1 MRRERL
7 WVLAFLGLFF
17 LANLALLTRFPL
29 VHSDESWLAGLTRNM
44 MESGS
49 PAVTEPFFDLKP
61 RYPHAIKLLFHA
73 LQMPFFGV
81 FGYGAFAARLLSL
94 AAGTLALGLFYLCC
108 REMAPFPLSLAAT
121 ALASASAQFLFAS
134 HIARQEVLLLDS
146 ALLLALILLR
156 SREITPRRAAL
167 LAVVA
172 GLSVGLHPNSAL
184 PALGAGLALL
194 FCRARIRPL
203 LIYAALTAAIALVF
217 VGLSFLFDPE
227 FPLHYR
233 MYAESE
239 FDLMV
244 SPLAKL
250 REFPYYLEKLWHGV
264 SGTYV
269 LPDLKPQ
276 LLLTP
281 ALLIGSAARFVR
293 RREPAFR
300 VLFGMVL
307 GAVLGTILI
316 GRYNQL
322 SAVLWMFPCLLL
334 LPPLVRGLRLR
345 SAAIALATAALAL
358 SAARSIAPSLRWRY
372 GDYLGQIASYV
383 DPGER
388 ALGNLNAGFYFENG
402 ALLDVRNL
410 AHLKENGLSF
420 AEYVS
425 SRGIEV
431 ILWSDEMDFI
441 YDRRPTW
448 NIVYGN
454 PRYVGEAEAFLRDRC
469 QFVGEFEN
477 PGYAVRIA
485 SEIGKSY
492 RVRVYRVKSS

>member
-7 WVLAFLGLFF
+7 WVLALLGLFF
-17 LANLALLTRFPL
+17 AVNLALLTRFPL
-29 VHSDESWLAGLTRNM
+29 VHSDESWLAGLTRSM

-61 RYPHAIKLLFHA
+61 RYPHAIKVLFHIM
-73 LQMPFFGV
+73 QMPFLRIFGH
-81 FGYGAFAARLLSL
+81 GAFAARLLSL
-94 AAGTLALGLFYLCC
+94 VAGTLALWLFYRCC
-108 REMAPFPLSLAAT
+108 REMAPFKLSLAAT
-121 ALASASAQFLFAS
+121 VLASLSAQFLFAS
-134 HIARQEVLLLDS
+134 HTARQEVLLLAS
-146 ALLLALILLR
+146 GLLLTLMLLR
-156 SREITPRRAAL
+156 SREITPRRAAS

-172 GLSVGLHPNSAL
+172 GLSVGIHPNSVLA
-184 PALGAGLALL
+184 ALGVGLAML
-194 FCRARIRPL
+194 FSRPARIRPL
-203 LIYAALTAAIALVF
+203 LTYIALTGAIALVF

-244 SPLAKL
+244 SPLDKL
-250 REFPYYLEKLWHGV
+250 REFPYYIEKLWHGV

-269 LPDLKPQ
+269 LPDLRAE
-276 LLLTP
+276 LLLIP
-281 ALLIGSAARFVR
+281 ALSIGSAVRFVR
-293 RREPAFR
+293 KREPAFP

-307 GAVLGTILI
+307 GAAAGTVLI

-334 LPPLVRGLRLR
+334 IPPLVRGLRFR
-345 SAAIALATAALAL
+345 SAALAL
-358 SAARSIAPSLRWRY
+358 VSAVFAFSAARSVAPALRWRY
-372 GDYLGQIASYV
+372 GDYLGRIAEYV
-383 DPGER
+383 GPGER
-388 ALGNLNAGFYFENG
+388 TLGNLNAGFYFESG

-410 AHLKENGLSF
+410 AYLKENGMSF
-420 AEYVS
+420 AEYIS

-441 YDRRPTW
+441 HDRRPTW

-454 PRYVGEAEAFLRDRC
+454 PRYVGEAEAFFRDRC
-469 QFVGEFEN
+469 VLAGEFES

-485 SEIGKSY
+485 PEIGKPY
-492 RVRVYRVKSS
+492 RVRVYRVES